1 MERLTKLK
9 ASRMKELVI
18 KRRAELEDICY
29 KNHIDPDPSTSADKS
44 SAMIDSGKTS
54 NLGDIKLYSTKMS
67 VHRNEFKL
75 HLKVLW
81 TLVNS
86 WQILKHK

>member
-1 MERLTKLK
+1 M
-9 ASRMKELVI
+9 
-18 KRRAELEDICY
+18 KRRAELEDICN

-54 NLGDIKLYSTKMS
+54 NLGCIKKLYSSNTY
-67 VHRNEFKL
+67 VHRNESSFY
-75 HLKVLW
+75 LKVLW
-81 TLVNS
+81 IPVNS